1 MGAFNILKYKESDKV
16 IDIFD
21 LIEQPPMVRINIK
34 GEMRRNNLGY
44 SVRYLEEL
52 VEILTDNKDDLEIKT
67 FNCDFKRAYERHDYG
82 IYTSFEFNNYNPV
95 MAEFEIDVNV
105 PEELYNNL
113 KDFHDFIDCYTK
125 GAIRTNII
133 FDEYSSLFGNNHRS
147 FDLPASLLDEDDSI
161 YSYTTLDTDRFQD
174 YSIGSFRPHDA
185 DGDVLS
191 YTERFRPTDMSGMFT
206 NMNFDLDYESIWAN
220 MNFDLDYESMW
231 TSVEDSIESRRL
243 H

>member
-21 LIEQPPMVRINIK
+21 LIEQPPMVRINME
-34 GEMRRNNLGY
+34 GQMRKNNLGY
-44 SVRYLEEL
+44 TVRYLEEFI
-52 VEILTDNKDDLEIKT
+52 EILTDNKDDLEIKT
-67 FNCDFKRAYERHDYG
+67 FNCEIKRNDYSNRG
-82 IYTSFEFNNYNPV
+82 IYTPIGFNNNPV
-95 MAEFEIDVNV
+95 VAEFKIDINI
-105 PEELYNNL
+105 PEELFNNL
-113 KDFHDFIDCYTK
+113 KNFHDFIDYYTK

-133 FDEYSSLFGNNHRS
+133 FDEYSSLFDNNHRS
-147 FDLPASLLDEDDSI
+147 FELPASLLDEDDSV

-206 NMNFDLDYESIWAN
+206 NMNFDLDFESIWTN
-220 MNFDLDYESMW
+220 MNFDLDFESMW
-231 TSVEDSIESRRL
+231 TNAEESIESRRL

>member
-1 MGAFNILKYKESDKV
+1 M

-21 LIEQPPMVRINIK
+21 LIEQPPMVNINIE
-34 GEMRRNNLGY
+34 GQMRKNNLGY
-44 SVRYLEEL
+44 TVRYLEEF

-67 FNCDFKRAYERHDYG
+67 FNCEIKNRRNDYSNRG
-82 IYTSFEFNNYNPV
+82 IYTPIGFNNNPV
-95 MAEFEIDVNV
+95 VAEFKIDINI
-105 PEELYNNL
+105 PEELFNNL
-113 KDFHDFIDCYTK
+113 KNFHDFIDCYTK

-147 FDLPASLLDEDDSI
+147 FDLPASLLDEDDSV

-174 YSIGSFRPHDA
+174 YSIGSFRSHDA

-206 NMNFDLDYESIWAN
+206 NMNFDLDLESIWTN
-220 MNFDLDYESMW
+220 
-231 TSVEDSIESRRL
+231 VEEFIESRRL

>member
-21 LIEQPPMVRINIK
+21 LIEQPPMVHIDIE
-34 GEMRRNNLGY
+34 GQMRKNNLGY
-44 SVRYLEEL
+44 TVRYLEEF

-67 FNCDFKRAYERHDYG
+67 FNCEIKNRRNDYSNRG
-82 IYTSFEFNNYNPV
+82 IYTPIEFNSNPV
-95 MAEFEIDVNV
+95 VAEFKIDINI
-105 PEELYNNL
+105 PEELFNNL
-113 KDFHDFIDCYTK
+113 KNFHDFIDYYTK

-147 FDLPASLLDEDDSI
+147 FDLTSLLDEDDSV

-206 NMNFDLDYESIWAN
+206 NMNFDLD
-220 MNFDLDYESMW
+220 FESMW
-231 TSVEDSIESRRL
+231 TSVEESIESRRL